1 MDKKLKLNES
11 QMKNIHG
18 GLAPFLII
26 MVVDAFLLGTMSGY
40 MFETYISEYK
50 SGGDE

>member
-11 QMKNIHG
+11 QMKKFHG
-18 GLAPFLII
+18 GLAPFLLI
-26 MVVDAFLLGTMSGY
+26 MVVDAVLLGTMSGY
-40 MFETYISEYK
+40 MYETYITEYK

>member
-11 QMKNIHG
+11 QMKKIHG